1 MQIRLLR
8 RPIYRITKYVGKI
21 LSWNFTLLLKKLQKN
36 LRDFCCTRCICL
48 PAEQFH
54 IMSTRGWHGKIFCTH
69 STWLSVF
76 CYTFSSCPP
85 HSLLLALHI
94 IFLHLV
100 FCVLFLLC
108 TVIKHMF
115 NRVTIVLQL
124 HTGWPKRS
132 DTLFVRVITSSNIDQ
147 FSNIFHYRNQEKICN
162 NIITKDPTAPQVCR
176 YTTLWN
182 ASVLK
187 ASIEN
192 KTTSETMHFKSASSS
207 SKADTLNI
215 LCKNCRMWV
224 TLDNNWD
231 NKHVVSC

>member
-100 FCVLFLLC
+100 FCMLFLLC
-108 TVIKHMF
+108 NVIKTY
-115 NRVTIVLQL
+115 VQQ
-124 HTGWPKRS
+124 S
-132 DTLFVRVITSSNIDQ
+132 D
-147 FSNIFHYRNQEKICN
+147 H
-162 NIITKDPTAPQVCR
+162 
-176 YTTLWN
+176 
-182 ASVLK
+182 
-187 ASIEN
+187 
-192 KTTSETMHFKSASSS
+192 SSS
-207 SKADTLNI
+207 TTYRVAQKIWHTFCTRYNFIKYWPIFKYFSLSKSGENL
-215 LCKNCRMWV
+215 
-224 TLDNNWD
+224 
-231 NKHVVSC
+231 